1 MRTHGLARVTTQYH
15 VHNLARGETGV
26 RKVAPDDGHADDER
40 HGVDSGVDEC
50 LILGGVGRRTQH
62 PSPTTERD
70 MTSNDVQ
77 ITDQDI
83 RDKLTGVLG
92 FTSIDLAT
100 SKDGVNWCSN
110 AFFAELD
117 ADPFR
122 LTLVLESGG
131 RTLDSLRANPS
142 IGVKV
147 VPDGFLNPFAQGLG
161 TAVVRT
167 ETNEREETFRSLLRK
182 EPRIEPFLSTPIEA
196 VEVRIDWWRVTHV
209 QGGWLPGRV
218 LHRPGA
224 S

>member
-1 MRTHGLARVTTQYH
+1 
-15 VHNLARGETGV
+15 
-26 RKVAPDDGHADDER
+26 
-40 HGVDSGVDEC
+40 
-50 LILGGVGRRTQH
+50 
-62 PSPTTERD
+62 

-83 RDKLTGVLG
+83 HDKLTAVLD

-110 AFFAELD
+110 AFFAELGG
-117 ADPFR
+117 DPFR
-122 LTLVLESGG
+122 LTFVLESGG
-131 RTLDSLRANPS
+131 RTLDDLRANPS

-147 VPDGFLNPFAQGLG
+147 VPDGFLAPFAQGLG
-161 TAVVRT
+161 TAAVRT
-167 ETNEREETFRSLLRK
+167 GAREREETFRTLLEK

-196 VEVRIDWWRVTHV
+196 VTVQVDWWRVTHV

-224 S
+224 QHAAEG

>member
-1 MRTHGLARVTTQYH
+1 
-15 VHNLARGETGV
+15 
-26 RKVAPDDGHADDER
+26 
-40 HGVDSGVDEC
+40 
-50 LILGGVGRRTQH
+50 
-62 PSPTTERD
+62 

-77 ITDQDI
+77 ISDQDI
-83 RDKLTGVLG
+83 EDKLSEVLR

-117 ADPFR
+117 GDPFR

-131 RTLDSLRANPS
+131 RTLAGLRANPS

-161 TAVVRT
+161 TAAVRT
-167 ETNEREETFRSLLRK
+167 ESSEREETFRALLRK

-196 VEVRIDWWRVTHV
+196 VVVRVDWWRITHV
-209 QGGWLPGRV
+209 QGGLLPGRV

-224 S
+224 

>member
-1 MRTHGLARVTTQYH
+1 
-15 VHNLARGETGV
+15 
-26 RKVAPDDGHADDER
+26 
-40 HGVDSGVDEC
+40 
-50 LILGGVGRRTQH
+50 
-62 PSPTTERD
+62 

-83 RDKLTGVLG
+83 QDKLTGVLG

-100 SKDGVNWCSN
+100 SKEGVNWCST
-110 AFFAELD
+110 AFFTELD
-117 ADPFR
+117 GDPFR

-131 RTLDSLRANPS
+131 RTLEGLRANPNV
-142 IGVKV
+142 GVKV
-147 VPDGFLNPFAQGLG
+147 VPEGILHPFAQGLG

-167 ETNEREETFRSLLRK
+167 GSGEREETFEALLRK
-182 EPRIEPFLSTPIEA
+182 EPQIEPFLSTPIEA
-196 VEVRIDWWRVTHV
+196 VVVHIDWWRVTHV